1 MLSIKE
7 KGLLLAIIKHCE
19 KINEKMNGLTREK
32 LDTDEDVLQIICF
45 NIMQIGE
52 LAKNFDKTFIDLY
65 SDVPW
70 KQIKG
75 MRDKV
80 AHGYGSI
87 DKDKVWKTALID
99 INPLLD
105 YCHKILDKEAK

>member
-7 KGLLLAIIKHCE
+7 EGILLAIIKHCD
-19 KINEKMNGLTREK
+19 KINEKMLDLTREQF
-32 LDTDEDVLQIICF
+32 DNDEDTLQIICF

-52 LAKNFDKTFIDLY
+52 LAKNFEPSFIKKY
-65 SDVPW
+65 SKAPW

-87 DKDKVWKTALID
+87 DKNKVWNTAIED
-99 INPLLD
+99 INPLLQ
-105 YCHKILDKEAK
+105 YCNQILEENK

>member
-1 MLSIKE
+1 MLD
-7 KGLLLAIIKHCE
+7 
-19 KINEKMNGLTREK
+19 LTREEF
-32 LDTDEDVLQIICF
+32 DNNEDILQIICF

-52 LAKNFDKTFIDLY
+52 LAKNFEPSFTKKYNDA
-65 SDVPW
+65 PW

-87 DKDKVWKTALID
+87 DKDVVWKTASKD
-99 INPLLD
+99 INPLLQ
-105 YCHKILDKEAK
+105 YCNQILEENK